1 VYQKLNCI
9 GSLTTSCIPDQGTK
23 HLLASAVT
31 CMHLV
36 CIYIHRHT
44 DMLKCRQINHS
55 CSTCFPYIE
64 AELAVDDGLA
74 TNEEV
79 VTVRVPFVLMKNS

>member
-1 VYQKLNCI
+1 
-9 GSLTTSCIPDQGTK
+9 
-23 HLLASAVT
+23 
-31 CMHLV
+31 
-36 CIYIHRHT
+36 
-44 DMLKCRQINHS
+44 MLKCRQINHS